1 MIKIPIEEIIAK
13 IKERSGISE
22 EEILSRMDEKVKQL
36 SGLIS
41 REGAAHIV
49 ANELGI
55 KLFETITGRVEIKN
69 ILSGMRDVETVGRV
83 ERVFPITEFSRE
95 SGAGKVSSFILS
107 DSTGSIRIV
116 LWNEQAELISK
127 MNPNDVVKIKSGY
140 VRERN
145 GALEVHI
152 NQKSKVI
159 INPVDETVPA
169 LSKASF
175 ARAKPVSERKKISEA
190 KEGDS
195 CEIFGTIVQVFDIRF
210 YESCPEC
217 KKRLKS
223 GADGFFCEA
232 HGPIASPRY
241 GFVMNVFLDDGTGSM
256 RVVLF
261 KEQAMQLMKK
271 TEEECLEFRS
281 FPEKFDGEKSSLL
294 GLQVVASGRINKNV
308 GFDRIELIANN
319 VNPNPNPDDEI
330 ARLKQQN
337 SPAF

>member
-13 IKERSGISE
+13 IKERSALSE

-55 KLFETITGRVEIKN
+55 KLFETISGRVEIKN

-145 GALEVHI
+145 SALEVHI

-159 INPVDETVPA
+159 INPVDETVPE
-169 LSKASF
+169 LSKQAVS
-175 ARAKPVSERKKISEA
+175 RPKPVSERKKISDA

-195 CEIFGTIVQVFDIRF
+195 CEIFGTIVQIFDIRF

-223 GADGFFCEA
+223 GNDGFFCEA

-256 RVVLF
+256 RIVLF

-271 TEEECLEFRS
+271 TEDESLEFRS
-281 FPEKFDGEKSSLL
+281 FPEKFEGEKSALL
-294 GLQVVASGRINKNV
+294 GLQVVVSGRINKNV

-319 VNPNPNPDDEI
+319 VNPSPNPDDEI
-330 ARLKQQN
+330 ARLKQ
-337 SPAF
+337 